1 MLDTQVIFCGENP
14 EMRLVRP
21 DNPDAEIAFAS
32 YWRCAYSPYGS
43 GQLLALHIEP
53 KVLEIYRDGLTVLL
67 ADNLPL
73 GRALVDELV
82 QYFPGVG
89 HIPFTTIKVETA
101 ALSHSGDGQ
110 KIYRVNVCSAG
121 HEIDITWENVLDVRL
136 PKTYSDFI
144 HEAER
149 GTVLDVSN
157 VICPVGQGS
166 IVINGARVGGDVYSF
181 HDGTIPRS
189 TAFLAF
195 SETWV
200 RRLSPPHLVV

>member
-1 MLDTQVIFCGENP
+1 MDNAQVIFCGENP
-14 EMRLVRP
+14 EMRLVRL
-21 DNPDAEIAFAS
+21 DDADVEIAFAS

-43 GQLLALHIEP
+43 GQILALHIAANALP
-53 KVLEIYRDGLTVLL
+53 PHADAMTVLL

-82 QYFPGVG
+82 QHFPGVG
-89 HIPFTTIKVETA
+89 HIPFKDINVEPA
-101 ALSHSGDGQ
+101 NLSQTGDGQ
-110 KIYRVNVCSAG
+110 NIYRVTARSAKQ
-121 HEIDITWENVLDVRL
+121 EIDITWEKVLDIRL
-136 PKTYSDFI
+136 PHTLANFI

-166 IVINGARVGGDVYSF
+166 IAINGVPVNGRVHSF
-181 HDGTIPRS
+181 HDGTMPRS

-200 RRLSPPHLVV
+200 RRVIANP